1 VPSDEELR
9 KVAEDVRALARS
21 LARDLHE
28 ATRTARGGGR
38 TASEAFRQGLREAA
52 EDARKEFAK
61 GFGRGFGRHWNGPG
75 AQQWLKPPSFGNQPE
90 GSVGPAPPVPSW
102 TRPPRSP
109 SPRPPKRHGN
119 GCAGR
124 SGPPAPPIRR
134 HWDASA
140 ILALL
145 AVLFGTAWLLSAV
158 GVLTLSAEAVMAA
171 GLMLLGAALVVT
183 ARTDWGMSRHAWP
196 VFLGGALIIGLFATS
211 STFGVDGAISH
222 MNIGDTTVTAAQSGT
237 YYGGLGKL
245 TVDARSAQ
253 PGDVI
258 NVESIAGQTVI
269 SQLPP
274 GDTVTVSARV
284 FAGQVCLGPQS
295 ASGVGASA
303 GPVTVQQGTGNP
315 VMINVHQTA
324 GQIDVV
330 GQGCGRSH

>member
-1 VPSDEELR
+1 MPSDEELR

-28 ATRTARGGGR
+28 ATRSARGGGH

-52 EDARKEFAK
+52 QDARKEFAK

-75 AQQWLKPPSFGNQPE
+75 AQQWLKPPSFGNQPGGSE
-90 GSVGPAPPVPSW
+90 GLSPQGPTW

-109 SPRPPKRHGN
+109 SPRPSMQPRHP
-119 GCAGR
+119 CAGR
-124 SGPPAPPIRR
+124 SRSPLPPIRR

-140 ILALL
+140 ILAML

-222 MNIGDTTVTAAQSGT
+222 MKVGDATVTPAGT
-237 YYGGLGKL
+237 GSYYGGVGKL
-245 TVDARSAQ
+245 TVDAGSAP
-253 PGDVI
+253 PGAVI
-258 NVESIAGQTVI
+258 NVESVAGQTVI
-269 SQLPP
+269 THLPP
-274 GDTVTVSARV
+274 GETVDVSARV
-284 FAGQVCLGPQS
+284 FAGEICLGPQS

-303 GPVTVQQGTGNP
+303 GPVTVQQGTGVP
-315 VMINVHQTA
+315 VTITVHQTA
-324 GQIDVV
+324 GQIDVA
-330 GQGCGRSH
+330 GQGCGRNS